1 MSKIG
6 TNLRTVLSLT
16 LVMLMMGSVMVAEL
30 WTRMEK
36 DVKHT
41 TFVQTIIRKIGMKQ
55 KIVQRT
61 TLAWQR
67 GRVVNHSR
75 LMVPQDA
82 SSMIF
87 VVTITDRTGT
97 SQRTVQ
103 TSMSACQVE
112 MVGHNS
118 MKLAPLVTS
127 KHQTQT
133 HQLQQTQILLILRH
147 QTHLED

>member
-1 MSKIG
+1 MSQKEREASLWMQTALVVSNMISVRTTMSKIG

-61 TLAWQR
+61 TLA
-67 GRVVNHSR
+67 
-75 LMVPQDA
+75 
-82 SSMIF
+82 
-87 VVTITDRTGT
+87 
-97 SQRTVQ
+97 
-103 TSMSACQVE
+103 
-112 MVGHNS
+112 
-118 MKLAPLVTS
+118 
-127 KHQTQT
+127 
-133 HQLQQTQILLILRH
+133 
-147 QTHLED
+147 